1 MIGNDAE
8 EFFDEL
14 FSSLLYRYQ
23 AVLSLIKSKFRSW
36 WILHRFSS
44 LNKSKKA
51 TINPK
56 TNDYIGLQKCN
67 DNRTKA

>member
-36 WILHRFSS
+36 
-44 LNKSKKA
+44 
-51 TINPK
+51 
-56 TNDYIGLQKCN
+56 
-67 DNRTKA
+67 